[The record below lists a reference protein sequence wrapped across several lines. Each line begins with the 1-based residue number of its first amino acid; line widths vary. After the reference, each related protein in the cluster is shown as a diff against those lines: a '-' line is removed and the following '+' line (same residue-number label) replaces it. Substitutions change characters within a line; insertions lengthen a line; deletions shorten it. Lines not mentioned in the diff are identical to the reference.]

1 MHDPIKLGLLL
12 AVLVSALVSAQT
24 TSAPCGGIAAIDRE
38 MQGLTH
44 NSVVP
49 RVIPSGP
56 VSPNW
61 DSIRAVYKT
70 PQWLTDGKFGIFI
83 HRELCSIPAY
93 HNEWYSMHM
102 YNGFADYHAKTH
114 GPQNKFGY
122 NDFIP
127 MFRAEKY
134 APAAWAKLF
143 HDAGAKYV
151 VPVTELHDGLRLYV
165 EDHGTQSEM
174 TERS

>member
-1 MHDPIKLGLLL
+1 
-12 AVLVSALVSAQT
+12 
-24 TSAPCGGIAAIDRE
+24 
-38 MQGLTH
+38 
-44 NSVVP
+44 
-49 RVIPSGP
+49 
-56 VSPNW
+56 
-61 DSIRAVYKT
+61 
-70 PQWLTDGKFGIFI
+70 
-83 HRELCSIPAY
+83 
-93 HNEWYSMHM
+93 
-102 YNGFADYHAKTH
+102 
-114 GPQNKFGY
+114 
-122 NDFIP
+122 